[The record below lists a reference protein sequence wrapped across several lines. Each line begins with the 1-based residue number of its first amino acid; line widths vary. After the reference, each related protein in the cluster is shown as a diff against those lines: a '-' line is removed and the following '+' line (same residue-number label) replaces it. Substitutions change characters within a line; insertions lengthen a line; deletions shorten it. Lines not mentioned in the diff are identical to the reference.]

1 MRISARRKNR
11 EAPPKLCGS
20 ERLKSF
26 FHFADKF
33 QKLRGVRDAG
43 MPTQVALDQIVGL
56 LNTCTR
62 NNIPSG
68 IAIAAYQPQVIRY
81 RSRSGHVVSHDDDG
95 VQLVQA
101 GNLVD

>member
-43 MPTQVALDQIVGL
+43 MPTQVAQDQIVGL

-68 IAIAAYQPQVIRY
+68 IAISAYEPQLICNR
-81 RSRSGHVVSHDDDG
+81 RRSGHDVSHSLDG
-95 VQLVQA
+95 VQL
-101 GNLVD
+101 LRR